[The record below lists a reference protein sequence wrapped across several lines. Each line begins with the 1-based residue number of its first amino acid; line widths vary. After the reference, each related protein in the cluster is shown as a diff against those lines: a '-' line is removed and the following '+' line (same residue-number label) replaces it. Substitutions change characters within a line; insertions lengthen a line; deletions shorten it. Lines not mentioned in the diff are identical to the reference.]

1 MIQSRSCPSCLR
13 RVEVSQFKL
22 GDRVRC
28 PYCKSEFQIQPQMR
42 GAPVAKGDAD
52 QRHRQTNPRPRLPKT
67 GSMERLQ
74 VEGYERFEEVGK
86 GAMGKVYKAYQ
97 SKLRRKVALK
107 VLALEHADKS
117 GFVDRF
123 RREAATGARITHRNV
138 VRVYDILT
146 GRSYDREGVSTEVH
160 VISMEFVDGPHL
172 RQLNQSEVRG
182 NLPKA
187 LDYFRQIC
195 SGVAAAHEQGVVHRD
210 LKPEN
215 IMLDRE
221 TNVLKVADFGL
232 AYFVDRDE
240 RDAVWD
246 TKTRMTMGTV
256 AYMPPEQGRDA
267 KRVVESGDVYSL
279 GRMLYEMITGSL
291 PDGSF
296 SAASTIVREL
306 PESMDRLI
314 EKCLEPKPERRY
326 QSAGELLEAF
336 DACTAEPEGPEDDE
350 PVAEEVPEVHK
361 MSRDPSATRRG
372 GPAGGTCVATAGGP
386 YPLAA
391 AISAVGCGGSAVAR
405 RARLRRLALWRQR
418 ARVNGRGLAARWS
431 SRAQHCAAYGAR
443 RLPRGDRRLVAA

>member
-1 MIQSRSCPSCLR
+1 M
-13 RVEVSQFKL
+13 
-22 GDRVRC
+22 
-28 PYCKSEFQIQPQMR
+28 
-42 GAPVAKGDAD
+42 
-52 QRHRQTNPRPRLPKT
+52 
-67 GSMERLQ
+67 
-74 VEGYERFEEVGK
+74 
-86 GAMGKVYKAYQ
+86 
-97 SKLRRKVALK
+97 
-107 VLALEHADKS
+107 
-117 GFVDRF
+117 DRF

-146 GRSYDREGVSTEVH
+146 GKSYDREGVSTEVH
-160 VISMEFVDGPHL
+160 VISMEFVDGPPSPA
-172 RQLNQSEVRG
+172 NQSEVQ

-336 DACTAEPEGPEDDE
+336 NACTAELEDDE
-350 PVAEEVPEVHK
+350 PVAEEVPEDK
-361 MSRDPSATRRG
+361 MTGVPQRRRG
-372 GPAGGTCVATAGGP
+372 GQQAAPVLRPPAGLSSCCSDIRCGR
-386 YPLAA
+386 
-391 AISAVGCGGSAVAR
+391 GGSAVAR
-405 RARLRRLALWRQR
+405 GLVLGAWLLGASAPSQRKVWLLDGLTSAALRRIPCSTVTQR
-418 ARVNGRGLAARWS
+418 RPAAMAARALSGSPGRRRCHTVAQS
-431 SRAQHCAAYGAR
+431 SLRWRSVMSSGSAR
-443 RLPRGDRRLVAA
+443 